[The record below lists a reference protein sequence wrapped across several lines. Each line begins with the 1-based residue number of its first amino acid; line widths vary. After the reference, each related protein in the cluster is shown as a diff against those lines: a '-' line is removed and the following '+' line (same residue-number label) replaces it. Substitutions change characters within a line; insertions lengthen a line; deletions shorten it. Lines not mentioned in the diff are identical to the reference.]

1 MPRLANNRLVKQLQR
16 ETESLFYG
24 DTAIYYATPSPNA
37 GLDTYGQPTQ
47 AITGTTIP
55 CSFNDKP
62 NMEKWAEYADIQGI
76 AGEIRFESLTPDKGG
91 RFEITKRW
99 DEADTIPHIFEIVGI
114 RQRGVFGYICLLK
127 AVKI

>member
-1 MPRLANNRLVKQLQR
+1 MPRLPSNRLVSQLQR
-16 ETESLFYG
+16 KTDEAFYG
-24 DTAIYYATPSPNA
+24 DTATYYATPSA
-37 GLDTYGQPTQ
+37 ETGLDSYGQPT
-47 AITGTTIP
+47 AATSGTSIS

-76 AGEIRFESLTPDKGG
+76 AGEIRFDSVTPDKGG

-99 DEADTIPHIFEIVGI
+99 DEADVLPQILEIVGI
-114 RQRGVFGYICLLK
+114 RQRGVFGYACLLK